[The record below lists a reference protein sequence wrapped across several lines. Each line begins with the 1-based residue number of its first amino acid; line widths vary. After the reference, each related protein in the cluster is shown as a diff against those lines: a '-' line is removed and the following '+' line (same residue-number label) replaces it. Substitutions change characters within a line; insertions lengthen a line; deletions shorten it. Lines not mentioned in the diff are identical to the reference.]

1 MKRKRAVH
9 SPTTKPRRRHATA
22 KLTKLEKQLSLLLVL
37 LQHNI
42 DKILDLHRTR

>member
-9 SPTTKPRRRHATA
+9 SPTTKPRRRRRST
-22 KLTKLEKQLSLLLVL
+22 KLTQLEEQLSLLLVL

-42 DKILDLHRTR
+42 DKILKLHRTR